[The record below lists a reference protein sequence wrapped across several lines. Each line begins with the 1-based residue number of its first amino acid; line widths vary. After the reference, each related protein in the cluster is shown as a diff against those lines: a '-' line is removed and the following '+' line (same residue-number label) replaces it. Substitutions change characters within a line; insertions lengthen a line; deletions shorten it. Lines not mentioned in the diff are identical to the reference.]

1 MKDNKEIDFIAKH
14 YRKGHFDADKAL
26 RRIKPVRRFR
36 WTAARTVAASALIAV
51 VGATAAIIY
60 NTGYFTTSSESI
72 EQTQSVIV
80 APETIVRVIDF
91 ENAPL
96 PVVVEKIKEVYGVE
110 VIGLPAN
117 ATAYKLS
124 LHYEGTAIDLLDTIN
139 DILDTDMQISDYSD

>member
-14 YRKGHFDADKAL
+14 YRKGRFDADKAL

-117 ATAYKLS
+117 AKAYKLS

>member
-14 YRKGHFDADKAL
+14 YRKGRFDADKAL

-60 NTGYFTTSSESI
+60 NTGYFTTSSESM

-117 ATAYKLS
+117 ANAYRLS

-139 DILDTDMQISDYSD
+139 DILDTDMQISGYSD

>member
-36 WTAARTVAASALIAV
+36 WTATKTIAASALIAV

-60 NTGYFTTSSESI
+60 NTGYFNTSSEPM
-72 EQTQSVIV
+72 EQTQPVIA

-91 ENAPL
+91 EDAPL
-96 PVVVEKIKEVYGVE
+96 PIVVEKIKEVYGVE

-117 ATAYKLS
+117 ASDYKLS

-139 DILDTDMQISDYSD
+139 DILATDMRISGYED